1 MYGPAAIHAISPCS
15 AGGSYGATDRHSAGC
30 LQSFRISVYDC
41 TEPAMKMKVRER
53 LLACT
58 MTGMLL
64 LLLWWLAAWIEM
76 HSHTFET
83 RQLSFAESRVPP
95 AMDTSTPAVSPEIH
109 PEAVSIPR
117 SQIPEIQASM
127 QTRTSLP
134 NPKQR
139 TKTGSL
145 QLRPREIPLHPV
157 GRTAERSPAAVK
169 ARSRPGSPKLTLP
182 NVSHAELPAN
192 RLPSPQAE
200 IKVAERAVLHGIPL
214 EIKDSEPKRS
224 KRVLKEEEAKKIVQW
239 MQLSESELPAG
250 IKQHVDYQPGN
261 LSSTAHLEY
270 EGEIWD
276 IYLMARMPSEELH
289 VVIARGNATYYVVDP
304 SFQRE
309 GRRFR
314 IGTARR
320 IKGEITGITSEERAA
335 SSQDAVLHYDV
346 FLAWWDT
353 MRLTLE

>member
-1 MYGPAAIHAISPCS
+1 MH
-15 AGGSYGATDRHSAGC
+15 
-30 LQSFRISVYDC
+30 DC
-41 TEPAMKMKVRER
+41 TEPAMKMKARER

-58 MTGMLL
+58 MAGMLL
-64 LLLWWLAAWIEM
+64 LLLWWLAAWIEV
-76 HSHTFET
+76 HSHTSEMQ
-83 RQLSFAESRVPP
+83 QLSFAESRVP
-95 AMDTSTPAVSPEIH
+95 AAIDTSTPAVSLEIR

-127 QTRTSLP
+127 QREKSLP

-139 TKTGSL
+139 TQTGSL
-145 QLRPREIPLHPV
+145 RLQPREIAPHPV
-157 GRTAERSPAAVK
+157 RRIAERSPAAVK
-169 ARSRPGSPKLTLP
+169 ARSRPGSPRLALP
-182 NVSHAELPAN
+182 SASHAELPAN
-192 RLPSPQAE
+192 RPLSPQAK
-200 IKVAERAVLHGIPL
+200 IKVTERAELHDIPL
-214 EIKDSEPKRS
+214 EIKGNKPRRTN
-224 KRVLKEEEAKKIVQW
+224 RVLKEEEAKKIVQW

-250 IKQHVDYQPGN
+250 IKQHVDYQTGN
-261 LSSTAHLEY
+261 LTSTAHLEY

-320 IKGEITGITSEERAA
+320 INGEITGITSEERAA